1 MRESAGICRNQ
12 AGFSLF
18 GKIFLNNC
26 GLSLILQVDSKIHSP
41 DMSKRSKRWNFWLR
55 RRSHLGVLI
64 VGGIVIMMLFF
75 NDDASW
81 ENNMKYEA
89 EIRELNRQI
98 KVANDSAQYY
108 RDQRARLLAG
118 QEELERLAREEYHM
132 QKPTEDVYINK

>member
-1 MRESAGICRNQ
+1 
-12 AGFSLF
+12 
-18 GKIFLNNC
+18 
-26 GLSLILQVDSKIHSP
+26 
-41 DMSKRSKRWNFWLR
+41 MSKRSKRWNFWLR

-132 QKPTEDVYINK
+132 QKPTEDIYLLTE